1 MIQFEFFFLVR
12 YWNKGGRK
20 LDIGNKFFVT
30 QFLITR
36 AGIFSQH
43 IYIHA
48 SVYSTNKLVGKDF
61 IIWCDLKGYWN
72 KKQWME
78 KMNMQMKS

>member
-1 MIQFEFFFLVR
+1 MLQFEFFFLVR
-12 YWNKGGRK
+12 YWNKDGRK
-20 LDIGNKFFVT
+20 LDKGNKFFAT

-36 AGIFSQH
+36 AGFFNQH

-48 SVYSTNKLVGKDF
+48 SVHIGPINWWGRF
-61 IIWCDLKGYWN
+61 CIWRDHKGYWN